1 MADIPTV
8 AMKEEN
14 GCPGLFR
21 RDKPPGNPNTIFRSE
36 VYVLII
42 KAYVLW
48 RGLNLPEREVEV
60 FPLNKS
66 QKENEKEQDGEK
78 EKGFHGI
85 LAAHGST
92 IPVRINNV

>member
-1 MADIPTV
+1 MA
-8 AMKEEN
+8 
-14 GCPGLFR
+14 R
-21 RDKPPGNPNTIFRSE
+21 RKR
-36 VYVLII
+36 
-42 KAYVLW
+42 
-48 RGLNLPEREVEV
+48 V
-60 FPLNKS
+60 FNKS

>member
-14 GCPGLFR
+14 GYPGLFR

-42 KAYVLW
+42 KGYVLW
-48 RGLNLPEREVEV
+48 RGLNLPKRTKKNRMARRKRV
-60 FPLNKS
+60 FMAYSLLMDQRYRLESITFN
-66 QKENEKEQDGEK
+66 
-78 EKGFHGI
+78 F
-85 LAAHGST
+85 
-92 IPVRINNV
+92 